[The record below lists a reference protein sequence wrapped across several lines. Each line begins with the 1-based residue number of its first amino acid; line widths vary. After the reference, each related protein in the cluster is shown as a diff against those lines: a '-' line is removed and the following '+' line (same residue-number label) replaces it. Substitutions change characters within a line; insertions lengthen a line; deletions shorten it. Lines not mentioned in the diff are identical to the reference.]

1 MSVGDNYDDA
11 EDKGVYVF
19 SSPEEVVKN
28 NCGWCWDVAN
38 LIKAYCDGNHIENK
52 CVFLEYRSP
61 ELHQTHTQVFVS
73 YNGKWCEAPDNSSP
87 LSLGDSAY
95 EEAEVCIRNFAEMF
109 TDYLKSVLGDKYDK
123 ACLMIR
129 ECAFLHFQLLSKRG
143 QKSEAINASL
153 FLAQRKGFEP
163 LDTFLHHTISN
174 RARSTAPPSLQ
185 NACIFYNKYGGNATL
200 LYALR

>member
-1 MSVGDNYDDA
+1 MKNIQDIFCMTPEDFFRYIKTIRYGYRDTEGKVHVMSVGDNYDDT

-38 LIKAYCDGNHIENK
+38 LIKVYCDGNHIENK

-87 LSLGDSAY
+87 LSLGDNAY
-95 EEAEVCIRNFAEMF
+95 EEADVCIRSFAEMF

-123 ACLMIR
+123 TCLMIR
-129 ECAFLHFQLLSKRG
+129 EFDREIPDGISSEEYLGLVRG
-143 QKSEAINASL
+143 S
-153 FLAQRKGFEP
+153 
-163 LDTFLHHTISN
+163 HTV
-174 RARSTAPPSLQ
+174 
-185 NACIFYNKYGGNATL
+185 
-200 LYALR
+200 